1 MWDLISSSFDR
12 SLDKLTF
19 QSKLFEHLQPEN
31 NLGYVNGAAIKLIKY
46 FMDNKSIYE
55 KLKLNSILI

>member
-12 SLDKLTF
+12 SLGKLTF

-31 NLGYVNGAAIKLIKY
+31 NLDYVNGAVMKLIKN

-55 KLKLNSILI
+55 KLKLGFVLI